1 MAHFC
6 TFLECLRIKPR
17 AFHVLGKCS
26 TIELHPQPSHIFS
39 VSGIMNILVAVNIF
53 LKRKKEKQK
62 PAKPT

>member
-17 AFHVLGKCS
+17 AFLVLGKCS

-39 VSGIMNILVAVNIF
+39 VSGIMNILVTVNIF